1 MAPRDGAPPITRQ
14 PGAPRFAPMACR
26 SHCGLKCELFLTR
39 DGNAG
44 APLTNHRWKAESPEQ
59 QDSHFNNKME
69 LSFLSPQGIGRG
81 GESSAVW
88 REKEDANGPV
98 SIPSKGG
105 VGVEALSQLPGLW
118 GWWPQS
124 ACL

>member
-39 DGNAG
+39 DGNVG
-44 APLTNHRWKAESPEQ
+44 APLTNRRWKAESPEQ

-69 LSFLSPQGIGRG
+69 LSFLSPQGIGSPQQCG
-81 GESSAVW
+81 GK
-88 REKEDANGPV
+88 RKMLMDRF
-98 SIPSKGG
+98 PSHQRAELG
-105 VGVEALSQLPGLW
+105 
-118 GWWPQS
+118 
-124 ACL
+124 